1 MDDNIYTYLRI
12 EHYSAHPEVRAA
24 ADTLVEHA
32 TATADL
38 NIDGKNAFQAL
49 GPGHRRVTLS
59 R

>member
-32 TATADL
+32 TA
-38 NIDGKNAFQAL
+38 GKAFVKTGAAGLAQQ
-49 GPGHRRVTLS
+49 GS
-59 R
+59 